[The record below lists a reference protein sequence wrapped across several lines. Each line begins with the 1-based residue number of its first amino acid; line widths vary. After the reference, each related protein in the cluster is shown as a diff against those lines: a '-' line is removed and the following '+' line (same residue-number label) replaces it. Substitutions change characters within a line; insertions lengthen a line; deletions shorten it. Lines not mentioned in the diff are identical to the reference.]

1 MRISESTIKAAIS
14 HPDISIQVCA
24 ANYFKNSFS
33 TDPEIATLILK
44 HLSNDGMEVSQSS
57 LIFNLANLHL
67 TKENIETLIKHLNIE
82 SNDVNHLRASLC
94 IALIRTD
101 GNQFLDRYQEII
113 DSRYFFQPMLH
124 IFKLRKELLAYDESR
139 CWRELED
146 YCMKRT
152 AYLISLPNEY
162 RYYGEFDIAWCFA
175 DAIVRLGWN
184 CEERILSILSQDL
197 VDNKTGNGMD
207 ATGLE
212 FLQDVAVHIAGLLKM
227 ESIVPV
233 MVSRIYGTE
242 ESEHWERSEVDSLI
256 RIGTPEIVDL
266 IASNYLI
273 SNEEF
278 QYHSKDILENIK
290 TDHACNTCRQLLAM
304 TDNLECRYE
313 LAEAMLNHF
322 ETDAIEFGRELILGN
337 EEDGSSEF
345 LRENLIHCCTI
356 MDQFFPEF
364 DEVLNMVNG
373 DGHGD
378 GDDYEISFNGGFDGG
393 FNEEEIMKMFQ
404 QQLAYELQSQN
415 DYFSSQ
421 PMIDVG
427 VSTAD
432 QSQLPIAGKTFKAG
446 RNESCPCGSGKK
458 FKKCCMNH
466 G

>member
-33 TDPEIATLILK
+33 TDPEIATLVLK
-44 HLSNDGMEVSQSS
+44 NLSDDGMEFSQSS
-57 LIFNLANLHL
+57 LILKISNLHL
-67 TKENIETLIKHLNIE
+67 TGENIETLIKHLNIE
-82 SNDVNHLRASLC
+82 SNDNNYLRVVLC
-94 IALIRTD
+94 KALIKID

-113 DSRYFFQPMLH
+113 DSRYFFHSMLNT
-124 IFKLRKELLAYDESR
+124 FKLRKELLAYDESR

-152 AYLISLPNEY
+152 AYLSSLSNEN
-162 RYYGEFDIAWCFA
+162 RCYGEFEMAWCFA

-184 CEERILSILSQDL
+184 CEERIVSILSQDL
-197 VDNKTGNGMD
+197 VDNKTENGMD

-227 ESIVPV
+227 ESMVPV
-233 MVSRIYGTE
+233 LVSRIYGTE

-266 IASNYLI
+266 IASKYLI

-345 LRENLIHCCTI
+345 LRENLIHCCII

-373 DGHGD
+373 DRHGD

-393 FNEEEIMKMFQ
+393 FNEEEMMKMFQ

-432 QSQLPIAGKTFKAG
+432 QSQLPISGKTFKAG
-446 RNESCPCGSGKK
+446 RNDSCPCGSGKK
-458 FKKCCMNH
+458 FKKCCMNQS
-466 G
+466 

>member
-1 MRISESTIKAAIS
+1 MKNTFLRHISSALHCVVQMLIIHT
-14 HPDISIQVCA
+14 
-24 ANYFKNSFS
+24 NSF
-33 TDPEIATLILK
+33 ITL
-44 HLSNDGMEVSQSS
+44 
-57 LIFNLANLHL
+57 A
-67 TKENIETLIKHLNIE
+67 KENIETLIKHLNIE

-152 AYLISLPNEY
+152 AYLISLPNEN
-162 RYYGEFDIAWCFA
+162 RYYAEFDIAWCFA

-197 VDNKTGNGMD
+197 VDNKTENGMD

-227 ESIVPV
+227 ESMVPV
-233 MVSRIYGTE
+233 LVTRIYGTE

-266 IASNYLI
+266 IASNYLL

-278 QYHSKDILENIK
+278 QYHSRDILENIK
-290 TDHACNTCRQLLAM
+290 TDHACNACRQLLAM
-304 TDNLECRYE
+304 TDNLDRRYD

-322 ETDAIEFGRELILGN
+322 ETDAIEFGRELVLGN
-337 EEDGSSEF
+337 EEDMSSEF
-345 LRENLIHCCTI
+345 LRKNLIHCCTI

-393 FNEEEIMKMFQ
+393 FDEEEMMKMFQ

-446 RNESCPCGSGKK
+446 RNDSCPCGSGKK